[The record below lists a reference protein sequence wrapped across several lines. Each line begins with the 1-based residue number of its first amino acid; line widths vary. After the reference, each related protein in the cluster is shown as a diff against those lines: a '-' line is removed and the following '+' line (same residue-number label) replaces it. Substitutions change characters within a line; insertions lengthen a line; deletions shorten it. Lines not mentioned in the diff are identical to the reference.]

1 MGKDVKVQKKEERK
15 ALKRHV
21 CPECSKAFS
30 FPNKLR
36 NHIQSSHSCYFFY
49 SPVKKVFLWNSTF
62 MDFECTVV
70 EFDRFNQLRA
80 HVAHAHKIRYN
91 CPICAYSS
99 SVKAE
104 LKKHITVNHENGVR
118 CTIDGCSMTV
128 AYRMLMLFI
137 NCLLLLTGENSRR
150 FSCSVVDCKK
160 KFHREKELRR
170 HRIRFHNILTRSE
183 EEEYK
188 FICENLECGRRFRT
202 ASGLRQHS
210 ASHESTVILLNRM
223 GFIFIKLF
231 IGRFSSD
238 MVLSHSD

>member
-1 MGKDVKVQKKEERK
+1 M
-15 ALKRHV
+15 
-21 CPECSKAFS
+21 
-30 FPNKLR
+30 
-36 NHIQSSHSCYFFY
+36 
-49 SPVKKVFLWNSTF
+49 
-62 MDFECTVV
+62 
-70 EFDRFNQLRA
+70 
-80 HVAHAHKIRYN
+80 
-91 CPICAYSS
+91 
-99 SVKAE
+99 
-104 LKKHITVNHENGVR
+104 
-118 CTIDGCSMTV
+118 
-128 AYRMLMLFI
+128 
-137 NCLLLLTGENSRR
+137 LLTGENSRR